1 MATSDRPRGEANR
14 GRCADRVLAPA
25 PWCRWKQL
33 LLMAKI
39 RQLSELLHTR
49 GTARSLALAA
59 GAVTSG
65 SAHTRHGEP
74 AAPFAPRPHASEQR
88 RHVLDRLLI
97 PGAARSLPS
106 HDNLK
111 NPAAQRAVA
120 HKVGTA
126 RSLTL
131 AANAVTS
138 GSAHPIRNGG
148 DYAAKIRLK
157 SCRGGTA
164 AANRCATSLSTR
176 QLPMQLP
183 LISAAA
189 AEALPHFDGV
199 LRVSLSLP
207 GELFKAA
214 I

>member
-1 MATSDRPRGEANR
+1 M
-14 GRCADRVLAPA
+14 
-25 PWCRWKQL
+25 
-33 LLMAKI
+33 
-39 RQLSELLHTR
+39 HTR
-49 GTARSLALAA
+49 GTTRSLALAA

-88 RHVLDRLLI
+88 RHTRQATHTRRGTFGMIRCCTHATVHTQ
-97 PGAARSLPS
+97 LPS

-126 RSLTL
+126 RSLAL

-148 DYAAKIRLK
+148 DYAAKIRGSNPAGVARPLRPTVVPQV
-157 SCRGGTA
+157 CQRGSSASEET
-164 AANRCATSLSTR
+164 L
-176 QLPMQLP
+176 M
-183 LISAAA
+183 IS
-189 AEALPHFDGV
+189 
-199 LRVSLSLP
+199 RRR
-207 GELFKAA
+207 
-214 I
+214 

>member
-1 MATSDRPRGEANR
+1 M
-14 GRCADRVLAPA
+14 
-25 PWCRWKQL
+25 
-33 LLMAKI
+33 
-39 RQLSELLHTR
+39 HTR

-88 RHVLDRLLI
+88 RHTRQATHTRRGTFGMIRCCTHAIVHTQ
-97 PGAARSLPS
+97 LPS

-126 RSLTL
+126 RSLAL

-176 QLPMQLP
+176 QLPLM
-183 LISAAA
+183 IS
-189 AEALPHFDGV
+189 
-199 LRVSLSLP
+199 RRR
-207 GELFKAA
+207 
-214 I
+214 